1 MTKLEECPKCGSNG
15 FLVARDML
23 STRHCCKCM
32 STWPCPSQVKDE
44 QREAHVRILEERIDA
59 LIPIQE
65 KCVYWENR
73 CFAVEELLRRAV
85 TEIKWWAEEHGCCG
99 GHETKLLKEIAKQI

>member
-1 MTKLEECPKCGSNG
+1 MSEYCPNCRASDFAVIRDMTSTRKCKCGHS
-15 FLVARDML
+15 
-23 STRHCCKCM
+23 
-32 STWPCPSQVKDE
+32 WPCPPQVKDE

-73 CFAVEELLRRAV
+73 CFAAEELLRRAV
-85 TEIKWWAEEHGCCG
+85 TEIKWWAEEHGCCS
-99 GHETKLLKEIAKQI
+99 GHETALLKEIAKQI